1 MTLNLI
7 LAAAAVCGLLLGGLK
22 WQTARLRR
30 ARAQLADCEQR
41 LAATAAQLAAVRARA
56 DAVAAVGRMD
66 DAAVRQG
73 LADDYRD

>member
-7 LAAAAVCGLLLGGLK
+7 LAAAAVCGLLLGLLK
-22 WQTARLRR
+22 LQTARLHR

-41 LAATAAQLAAVRARA
+41 LAATAAQLVAVRDRA
-56 DAVAAVGRMD
+56 AITAEVQHMD
-66 DAAVRQG
+66 DAAVQEG

>member
-22 WQTARLRR
+22 LQTARLRR

-41 LAATAAQLAAVRARA
+41 LAATAAQLAAARARA

>member
-30 ARAQLADCEQR
+30 AQAQLADCEQH
-41 LAATAAQLAAVRARA
+41 LAATAAQLAAARDRAA
-56 DAVAAVGRMD
+56 ILAKVERMD
-66 DAAVRQG
+66 DTAVQQG

>member
-1 MTLNLI
+1 MTLNII
-7 LAAAAVCGLLLGGLK
+7 LAAATVCGLLLGGLK

-41 LAATAAQLAAVRARA
+41 LAATAAQLAAVRDRA
-56 DAVAAVGRMD
+56 AITAEVQHMD
-66 DAAVRQG
+66 DAAVQEG

>member
-7 LAAAAVCGLLLGGLK
+7 LAAAAVCGLLLSLLK
-22 WQTARLRR
+22 LQTARLHR

-41 LAATAAQLAAVRARA
+41 LAATAAQLAAARDRAA
-56 DAVAAVGRMD
+56 ILAEVERMD
-66 DAAVRQG
+66 DAAVQQG

>member
-30 ARAQLADCEQR
+30 ARAQIADCEQR
-41 LAATAAQLAAVRARA
+41 LAATAAQLAAARDRAA
-56 DAVAAVGRMD
+56 ILAKVERMD
-66 DAAVRQG
+66 DATVQEG
-73 LADDYRD
+73 LTNDYRD

>member
-7 LAAAAVCGLLLGGLK
+7 LAAAAVCGLLISLLK
-22 WQTARLRR
+22 LQTARLRH

-41 LAATAAQLAAVRARA
+41 LAATAAQLAAVRDRA
-56 DAVAAVGRMD
+56 AITAEVRHMD
-66 DAAVRQG
+66 DAAVQEG

>member
-7 LAAAAVCGLLLGGLK
+7 LAAAAVCGLLLGLLK
-22 WQTARLRR
+22 RQTARLRH

-41 LAATAAQLAAVRARA
+41 LAATAAQLAAVRDRA
-56 DAVAAVGRMD
+56 AITAEVQHMD
-66 DAAVRQG
+66 DAAVQEG

>member
-7 LAAAAVCGLLLGGLK
+7 LAAAAVCGLLLGLLNM
-22 WQTARLRR
+22 QTARLRR

-41 LAATAAQLAAVRARA
+41 LAATTAQLAAVRDRA
-56 DAVAAVGRMD
+56 AITAEVQHMD
-66 DAAVRQG
+66 DAAVQEG

>member
-7 LAAAAVCGLLLGGLK
+7 LAAAAVCGLLFGLLK
-22 WQTARLRR
+22 WQTARLRH

-41 LAATAAQLAAVRARA
+41 LAATAAQLAAVRDRA
-56 DAVAAVGRMD
+56 AITAEVRHMD
-66 DAAVRQG
+66 DAAVQQG

>member
-1 MTLNLI
+1 MMTLNLI

-22 WQTARLRR
+22 LQTARLRR
-30 ARAQLADCEQR
+30 A
-41 LAATAAQLAAVRARA
+41 RARA

>member
-30 ARAQLADCEQR
+30 VQAQLAVREQELAAANAR
-41 LAATAAQLAAVRARA
+41 LAAARARA